1 MAHRWSYL
9 PDGTFTDGI
18 EIWDYVRLYAK
29 DYSPGTRLI
38 LRRPRLDKKATIATV
53 FSDIGKG
60 RFWNVVSDK
69 IFQNSPKES
78 IFFDNTVL
86 PFEPGD
92 ELELVEQASPG
103 HVLG

>member
-9 PDGTFTDGI
+9 PNGTFSDGLD
-18 EIWDYVRLYAK
+18 IWDFIRLFAK

-38 LRRPRLDKKATIATV
+38 FRRPRLSKRATVATV
-53 FSDIGKG
+53 FSDIKKG
-60 RFWNVVSDK
+60 RFWNVSNK
-69 IFQNSPKES
+69 ETKMSES

-92 ELELVEQASPG
+92 ELEILEQASPG